1 MKLRHVPSEYFRV
14 YGARKLWRQLHRE
27 GIPVARCTVE
37 RLMRELSL
45 SGVVRGKVKRTT
57 VADESAPRP
66 ADLVERDFQAPAPN
80 RLWVADLTSV
90 RTWSGFACVAFIV
103 GVYSRYIVGW
113 QALRSPR
120 TDLALDA
127 LEQALWV
134 REGLFDGLVHHMTVG
149 CSTSRSATRSG
160 SARSAATSAS
170 ASLLRPLP
178 ASAARPSECNRYRRG
193 LRGKPDSP

>member
-1 MKLRHVPSEYFRV
+1 M
-14 YGARKLWRQLHRE
+14 W
-27 GIPVARCTVE
+27 
-37 RLMRELSL
+37 
-45 SGVVRGKVKRTT
+45 VRGKVKRTT

-66 ADLVERDFQAPAPN
+66 ADLVGRDFQAPAPN
-80 RLWVADLTSV
+80 RLRVADLTSV

>member
-1 MKLRHVPSEYFRV
+1 M
-14 YGARKLWRQLHRE
+14 
-27 GIPVARCTVE
+27 
-37 RLMRELSL
+37 
-45 SGVVRGKVKRTT
+45 
-57 VADESAPRP
+57 ADESAPRP
-66 ADLVERDFQAPAPN
+66 ADLVGRDFQAPAPN
-80 RLWVADLTSV
+80 RLRVADLTSV
-90 RTWSGFACVAFIV
+90 RTWSGFACVALIV

-160 SARSAATSAS
+160 TARPAATSAS